1 MINMLEDAQGGIQ
14 TPTPVR
20 FVPDEEMHL
29 PSM

>member
-1 MINMLEDAQGGIQ
+1 MLEDAQGGIQ